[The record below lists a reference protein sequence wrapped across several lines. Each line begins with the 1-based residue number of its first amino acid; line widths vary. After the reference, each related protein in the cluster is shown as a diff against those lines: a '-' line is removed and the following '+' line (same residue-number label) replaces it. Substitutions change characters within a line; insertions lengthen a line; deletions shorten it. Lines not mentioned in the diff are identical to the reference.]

1 MELEIEGY
9 DAALTEQQRAA
20 SDFVESSL
28 RAFVAENPGATTAEL
43 RDYGIQVLSQAFRD
57 FGGAAERMACD
68 AYDATAR
75 ALGVD
80 AEQAEPHGDP
90 DGGGEDPERIA
101 RYQAGKAAEG
111 DVEGYIA
118 GLAAAAFSR
127 ARLAASRTTAHNA
140 ERKGDFGK
148 GMRFARV
155 PTGRETCG
163 FCLVLA
169 SRGFVYSSR
178 NEAGGAFNRF
188 HRNCDCRVVAGTDGC
203 TVPGY
208 DPEWYR
214 QVYAD
219 AVDTCGSTKL
229 SDVCREIETRAPQWV
244 YRREP
249 GVVSKEPG
257 AKPWA
262 KEKKVASLLSAKG
275 FDVAF
280 VPEPK
285 DRKVFDA
292 YLNGDAWEFK
302 IPEAYNEKTVK
313 NQFKKALGKGT
324 HRLLISNIENGAA
337 DGAMIKDIETVLES
351 KDFLEIREVLYVSS
365 QGWLARL
372 KRNKADEPPVN

>member
-28 RAFVAENPGATTAEL
+28 RAFVAENPGATTAVL

-101 RYQAGKAAEG
+101 RYQVGKAAEG
-111 DVEGYIA
+111 DVEKYIA

-127 ARLAASRTTAHNA
+127 VRLAASRTTAHNA

-219 AVDTCGSTKL
+219 AVDTCGSTRL

-257 AKPWA
+257 AKPLEKEMGAA
-262 KEKKVASLLSAKG
+262 KVLAEHG
-275 FDVAF
+275 IDVTF
-280 VPEPK
+280 IKETNKNGIKTP
-285 DRKVFDA
+285 DA
-292 YLNGDAWEFK
+292 HFGDGTIWEFK
-302 IPEAYNEKTVK
+302 IPENYTEKTVK
-313 NQFKKALGKGT
+313 NQFKNALGKGT
-324 HRLLISNIENGAA
+324 TRLLIGCDSCNTDSESVANDVRRLFESG
-337 DGAMIKDIETVLES
+337 DFPDIT
-351 KDFLEIREVLYVSS
+351 EVLIEKSG
-365 QGWLARL
+365 QKLIRI
-372 KRNKADEPPVN
+372 KRET